1 MSHQDSPG
9 FESCRL
15 RRNVWGSV
23 KSSFGPMIV
32 VHRSANGS
40 YRLAEIDGA
49 LSKLK
54 FAAFRLIPYHARSN
68 KKLVITKFVDA
79 KDLTG
84 LEDD

>member
-1 MSHQDSPG
+1 
-9 FESCRL
+9 
-15 RRNVWGSV
+15 
-23 KSSFGPMIV
+23 MIV

-84 LEDD
+84 LEND